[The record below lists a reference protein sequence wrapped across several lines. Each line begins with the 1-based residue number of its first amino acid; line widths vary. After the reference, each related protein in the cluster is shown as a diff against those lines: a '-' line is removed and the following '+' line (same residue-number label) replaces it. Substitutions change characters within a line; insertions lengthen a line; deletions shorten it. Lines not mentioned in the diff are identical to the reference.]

1 MLWLPSAV
9 RTGLRDSPDRLT
21 TYEMAASPGGTVTV
35 RAKGDEANGW
45 PVMQLQVNGMVVEEW
60 TVSSSSWLG

>member
-1 MLWLPSAV
+1 
-9 RTGLRDSPDRLT
+9 
-21 TYEMAASPGGTVTV
+21 MAASPGGTVTV